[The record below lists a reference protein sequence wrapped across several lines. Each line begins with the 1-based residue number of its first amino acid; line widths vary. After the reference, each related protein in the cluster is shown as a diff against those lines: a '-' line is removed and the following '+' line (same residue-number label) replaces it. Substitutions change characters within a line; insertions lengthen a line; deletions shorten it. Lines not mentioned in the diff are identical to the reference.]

1 MKEVFVETKRYHKAR
16 EVFCEN
22 HYEIITGSSG
32 EGKTFIAMKLIYE
45 KIQEGYTFKDI
56 KSSEDFHDFEF
67 CERMV
72 FLLDDAFQIDNHDT
86 QFLILEIE
94 NFIEYQ
100 VLNDQNNYII
110 MTSRTLPLSVV
121 KAKMKESWLL
131 NDSCIVVDLGNKKLQ
146 LTKEEKCDIIKNY
159 LKKFKPEETKEE
171 EKVNTLAAEI
181 ADVECAGFANY
192 AYLFVRNKIWFQ
204 KGVDFF
210 KHSNEII
217 NKEVE
222 NLLESEPKVYLFLIY
237 LLLKGG
243 RITRSTLDDCYKD
256 DNVIELLEKIKTYK
270 RKEYCSVLNSALACV
285 DYAYVSRVNSSGT
298 ITFRHDRIIEA
309 VCLSFS
315 KILPHEAIMNV
326 PFQFISM
333 RMRTEEYE
341 TDIQDMII
349 ITADRYDVLA
359 RRFRKEL
366 QIGNIKGIC
375 EHPSTNNIPLVTKT
389 VEELQCSDQ
398 LSYLVQITERAVG
411 STLDGSL
418 LYWSASCGAE
428 DLCKRIL
435 DSGIYLRIKDK
446 FWVRTQASAALVPS
460 CWFGFS
466 LNIIDKLLELGA
478 DINSSVHSERSFQTY
493 TSDCLA
499 VHDHTGWTPIQAA
512 VCGTNENKAQHVLD
526 MIGRNCKFQEKKK
539 MQRPLIHAVKQENKE
554 LVRVLLQNGVNVQA
568 VDMRKL
574 SALHFAV
581 EFDQIEI
588 TELLLDELTRPLE
601 FVRPKSMEM
610 MNLLKPYIDLEK
622 KDTDER
628 SLLHFVEDPKLVEF
642 LVKSNLL
649 INICDKY
656 ERTPLYYASN
666 EEVVQC
672 MLAHGAMVTCVDRCT
687 QDTILHVQKNL
698 DIVLSV
704 LKRLKPEEILEII
717 NAKNSSGIT
726 PIFKAKPEIFKC
738 LLEYGA
744 NVNIICSYKTPRQIS
759 EEDICSKSC
768 TVQKEE
774 YVRKYINLEKTSNTS
789 DDTSSLVCSHTET
802 LDYQYG
808 WKITPDNAET
818 YLSRDFTVV
827 MKLASEGRLSLYL
840 LELCLKHGYAIDTMD
855 VRGRTIIHHILY
867 KERRLKDVPKLLDTV
882 LKHAKRNMDVQIYVN
897 HSDIFGNTALHLAC
911 CCCSMN
917 KLKTDRQD
925 VIGTLLDY
933 GADPNIVNKNMEK
946 PEHKLMKCRCCPKLD
961 ILKQLNI
968 AEKNTLASC
977 LDSGIKLLVNLFKA
991 NPPCRGRPDDNLTD
1005 SINTIEYLLKE
1016 YQQVSVFSILTNFIE
1031 LDNDPNLIMFILKK
1045 HLNILDNDEKS
1056 KIYNLC
1062 IRKKNVN
1069 SVITFLFMQPYLTK
1083 TEKIQFTKNG
1093 VSKLFHFCV
1102 EVFKEEVAL
1111 TTVLDNL
1118 FQQDVVMNIE
1128 VNEWD
1133 KMVSWTL
1140 TRAPVCHRSAV
1151 LDFLFKKGA
1160 KMNNELS
1167 VRDCIHSD
1175 GDDTLVMECLKILR
1189 KHGAT
1194 FSKGSPLI
1202 WAIEASIIRPE
1213 VIKFIIDDKGTDILQ
1228 IDENKHNAF
1237 HCFLKQFAST
1247 KQSGIVLPLLRVLL
1261 TKMTFSDGNTPL
1273 RLALLCPNVSE
1284 FFIIDILQH
1293 MGDINSV
1300 DSLGLTPLHNVLC
1313 YYEGNAELE
1322 IIQQIFKLGGKTSLD
1337 KKGQN
1342 CLHLLVSRMKYDTVK
1357 ILLYLLETRRDETEQ
1372 AIIESDNDGNS
1383 VLHLA
1388 CSVNEENPKNDL
1400 PWCASLR
1407 ISVVRILL
1415 ANGTNIDAINH
1426 KKESALHILTRS
1438 YIFCVNKDSSLL
1450 HLIHPIIEIIN
1461 LIVENGIDQRIRNFE
1476 RKTALQYLNE
1486 DNNEMNLLKEM
1497 MSGAV
1502 KPEELLLT

>member
-159 LKKFKPEETKEE
+159 FKKFKPEETKEE

-243 RITRSTLDDCYKD
+243 RITGSTLDDCYKD

-270 RKEYCSVLNSALACV
+270 RKEYCSVLNSALGCV

-649 INICDKY
+649 INICDQY

-768 TVQKEE
+768 TVQKGE

-1261 TKMTFSDGNTPL
+1261 KKTFSDGNTPL

-1293 MGDINSV
+1293 MGGINSV

>member
-159 LKKFKPEETKEE
+159 FKKFKPEETKEE

-243 RITRSTLDDCYKD
+243 RITGSTLDDCYKD

-768 TVQKEE
+768 TVQKGE

-1045 HLNILDNDEKS
+1045 HLDILDNDEKS

-1261 TKMTFSDGNTPL
+1261 KKTFSDGNTPL

-1293 MGDINSV
+1293 MGGINSV